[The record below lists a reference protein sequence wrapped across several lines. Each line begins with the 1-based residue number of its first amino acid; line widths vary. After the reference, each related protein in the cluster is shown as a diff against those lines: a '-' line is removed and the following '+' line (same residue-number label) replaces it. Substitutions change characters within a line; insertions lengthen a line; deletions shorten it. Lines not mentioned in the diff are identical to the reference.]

1 VSGRVR
7 HPLKSLFLLLVLGA
21 GAAYVWNHRDWFQ
34 NDPSQLLPEARK
46 AEILERI
53 RRTVL
58 DDRCYVAM
66 RGSLNWRPNEQRYRL
81 DITVM
86 ENCELEARRLC
97 EEIATI
103 ISELAQ
109 VPATVIAYDDTG
121 REIARQVL

>member
-1 VSGRVR
+1 MSGRVR

-21 GAAYVWNHRDWFQ
+21 GALYVWNHREWLQSDA
-34 NDPSQLLPEARK
+34 SHLLPETKK

-58 DDRCYVAM
+58 EDRCYVAM

-86 ENCELEARRLC
+86 ENCEPEARRLC
-97 EEIATI
+97 EEIASI
-103 ISELAQ
+103 ITELAQ